1 MTVTV
6 EADATADQTVDER
19 LLIVSAD
26 AHVGPRLVEDLR
38 PYCERRLFD
47 EFDAFA
53 AKIGPIPTDPDEIVA
68 AMRKRGVGRELTAAM
83 AWNQRSEGH
92 YDPAAR
98 VRDMDADGVAAEVL
112 FHGSQNFVPLPFD
125 ADNLFGNIQRAS
137 STDYELLAAGR
148 RIYNRWLADFC
159 NSAPGRFVG
168 LAQLPIWDVEASIEE
183 AAWAASAGLGGINF
197 PAADAP
203 GMPPLDDEAFERFYA
218 LCSDQDLPLTTHISA
233 APPTHRY
240 WRSPYGGAIG
250 LVDAGWWCR
259 RSLTIL
265 TLMGAFERHRNLKVV
280 LTEHPGAWLVDA
292 VEELDSIYDYM
303 QSGPL
308 RASLPRRPG
317 EYIGEH
323 VWIGASFQSR
333 PEAEDAVARGYSGR
347 LMWGS
352 DYPHAEGTWCYQE
365 GEGGVRMTHVAIAN
379 TYHDLPLT
387 EVRGMLGGNA
397 VDCYSRLDAG
407 GLRDVAERIGAP
419 RPREVLVAGLEPEQ
433 EFPNRRTSMAFRTHG
448 HWA

>member
-1 MTVTV
+1 MTVV
-6 EADATADQTVDER
+6 QDVASPAADQR
-19 LLIVSAD
+19 LLIISAD

-38 PYCERRLFD
+38 RYCEKRYLE

-53 AKIGPIPTDPDEIVA
+53 AKIGPIPTEPDDIVA
-68 AMRKRGVGRELTAAM
+68 AMRKRGIGRELTAAM

-92 YDPAAR
+92 YNPVAR
-98 VRDMDADGVAAEVL
+98 LHDMDSDGIAAEVL

-125 ADNLFGNIQRAS
+125 ANSLFGNIQSAN
-137 STDYELLAAGR
+137 TGEFELLAAGR

-159 NSAPGRFVG
+159 ASAPGRFIG
-168 LAQLPIWDVEASIEE
+168 LAQLPIWDLEASIREVE
-183 AAWAASAGLGGINF
+183 WAASAGLGGINF

-203 GMPPLDDEAFERFYA
+203 GMPPLDDELFETFYA
-218 LCSDQDLPLTTHISA
+218 TCAEYELPLTTHISA

-240 WRSPYGGAIG
+240 WKSPYGGAIG
-250 LVDAGWWCR
+250 LMDSGWWCR

-265 TLMGAFERHRNLKVV
+265 TLMGAFERHPGLRLV

-292 VEELDSIYDYM
+292 MEELDSIYDYM

-308 RASLPRRPG
+308 RANLPRRPS
-317 EYIGEH
+317 EYIREH

-333 PEAEDAVARGYSGR
+333 PEAEAAVGEGYSER

-365 GEGGVRMTHVAIAN
+365 DGDDVHMTHVAIAN
-379 TYHDLPLT
+379 TYHDLPLR
-387 EVRGMLGGNA
+387 EVRGMLGDNA
-397 VDCYSRLDAG
+397 LQCYTRLDRVHLAA
-407 GLRDVAERIGAP
+407 VAERIGAP
-419 RPREVLVAGLEPEQ
+419 RPSEVLRAGLEPKT
-433 EFPNRRTSMAFRTHG
+433 EFHNRKTSMAFRTKG

>member
-1 MTVTV
+1 MTALEVHAPEDT
-6 EADATADQTVDER
+6 DER
-19 LLIVSAD
+19 LVIVSAD

-38 PYCERRLFD
+38 PYCEHRYLEQFD
-47 EFDAFA
+47 EFARA
-53 AKIGPIPTDPDEIVA
+53 VGPIPTDPDDVIT
-68 AMRKRGVGRELTAAM
+68 AMRKRGIGRELTAAM
-83 AWNQRSEGH
+83 AWNQRTAGH
-92 YDPAAR
+92 YDIAAR
-98 VRDMDADGVAAEVL
+98 LSDMNSDGIAAEVL

-125 ADNLFGNIQRAS
+125 ANNMFGNIQSAG
-137 STDYELLAAGR
+137 TADTELLAAGR

-159 NSAPGRFVG
+159 NSAPGRFIG
-168 LAQLPIWDVEASIEE
+168 LAQLPVWDVQASTREVE
-183 AAWAASAGLGGINF
+183 WAAAAGLGGINF

-203 GMPPLDDEAFERFYA
+203 GMPPLDHELFERFYA
-218 LCSDQDLPLTTHISA
+218 TCAELDMPLTTHISA

-240 WRSPYGGAIG
+240 WTSPYGGAIG
-250 LVDAGWWCR
+250 LMDAGWWCR

-265 TLMGAFERHRNLKVV
+265 TLMGAFERYPNLRLV
-280 LTEHPGAWLVDA
+280 LTEHPGAWLVEA
-292 VEELDSIYDYM
+292 MEELDSIFDYM

-308 RASLPRRPG
+308 RAYLSRRPS

-333 PEAEDAVARGYSGR
+333 PEAEAAVADGYSHR

-365 GEGGVRMTHVAIAN
+365 DDDVHMTHAAIAN
-379 TYHDLPLT
+379 SYHGLPLP

-397 VDCYSRLDAG
+397 LDCYTRLDAG
-407 GLRDVAERIGAP
+407 RLADVAEQIVAP
-419 RPREVLVAGLEPEQ
+419 RPNEVLRPDLEPRQ
-433 EFPNRRTSMAFRTHG
+433 EFHNRNTSMAFRTKG